1 MSRQEGEQHGMR
13 SKLALGAAGIFALT
27 LAVALGPR
35 AMARGHRDHAD
46 ASGPL
51 DLLNVSVDQVRR
63 SVRIS
68 VHTSGS
74 FYLGALNR
82 HPDTNQR
89 RDRFICLQVHKPG
102 HKFMRQLCFGKGPKG
117 EDDTLG
123 YAVLKPDKS
132 VRSWTGI
139 DARVKRPNGR
149 SVVATLRPGA
159 AHLHPGH
166 YRWRA
171 VSQWTGNKCPNPGG
185 RAGGTAKR
193 DPCFDRVPN
202 GHDAAFELQDVQP
215 VGCKDTGP
223 SPRFSGPTGGK
234 KVALTFD
241 DGPSTYTPQVL
252 SVLRHKHAKGT
263 FFEIGEQVSSASA
276 AVLKAG
282 YELADHSYHHE
293 TDPSRSSMAATNARI
308 RSATGFEPCLFRP
321 PGGAYNSRVVG
332 DASALG
338 MTTVLWNVDPRDWSR
353 PGTDAIYSRVVS
365 ATRPGSI
372 VLMHDGGGDRSETVA
387 ALPRIINTLRSRGYH
402 FVTVSKLFGQR
413 TIWGQAHKTKA
424 RPAVRAF
431 LDSPAGAAPATEKHE

>member
-1 MSRQEGEQHGMR
+1 MR
-13 SKLALGAAGIFALT
+13 SRLAIGAAGFFALT
-27 LAVALGPR
+27 VILALGPR
-35 AMARGHRDHAD
+35 AIARGHRDHAD

-68 VHTSGS
+68 VRTSGS

-89 RDRFICLQVHKPG
+89 RDRFICLQLHKPG
-102 HKFMRQLCFGKGPKG
+102 HKFMRQLCFGKGPNG
-117 EDDTLG
+117 DDDTLG

-132 VRSWTGI
+132 VRSWVGI

-149 SVVATLRPGA
+149 SVVATFRPGA

-171 VSQWTGNKCPNPGG
+171 VSQWTGNKCPDPG
-185 RAGGTAKR
+185 RTKR

-202 GHDAAFELQDVQP
+202 GHDAAFQLHDVQP
-215 VGCKDTGP
+215 VGCRDSGP
-223 SPRFSGPTGGK
+223 SPRFAGPTSGK
-234 KVALTFD
+234 RVALTFD

-252 SVLRHKHAKGT
+252 SILQHHHVKAT

-276 AVLKAG
+276 AVIKAG
-282 YELADHSYHHE
+282 DELADHSYHHE

-321 PGGAYNSRVVG
+321 PGGAYNSRVVS
-332 DASALG
+332 DARALG

-387 ALPRIINTLRSRGYH
+387 ALPRIIKTLRSRGYH

-413 TIWGQAHKTKA
+413 TIWGQAPKSKA
-424 RPAVRAF
+424 RGALRAY
-431 LDSPAGAAPATEKHE
+431 LNSPAGSAPATKKPE